1 MDDDEDSRL
10 ERMMIVPEEFYSQML
25 KDHAALLA
33 GQTALMKDASPGMPN
48 ASVAQ
53 QFLSRDSEKRR
64 LESVATDLTRT
75 LNAPELTAE
84 QSRAIGPLLDE
95 VTSRKRLAG
104 QVKPTAVGELV
115 KLLQKAAAAE
125 TVAKPAA
132 PNKSISK
139 TAAPKA
145 GQSEEKPPPAT
156 KARRRKGAKA
166 VRITPKRAAKE
177 DPVWTSRLWSS

>member
-33 GQTALMKDASPGMPN
+33 GQTALMKDASHLPN

-145 GQSEEKPPPAT
+145 GQSEEKPPPGT